1 MLGMTI
7 DTKAARGYVGV
18 GPRYSVR
25 AARGRGA
32 ARRGAR
38 EAAGPHVSEPQL
50 RVLRAAQRPAP
61 NTIRQQRVVFGGGG
75 SVTESDAV
83 EKVRTDSIRRERR
96 SRIGS
101 EQNLDESKG
110 SLFQSFEHFR
120 KARLILRLLIRRERR
135 SRWG

>member
-1 MLGMTI
+1 MLGMTTY
-7 DTKAARGYVGV
+7 TKAARGYVGA
-18 GPRYSVR
+18 GPRYSV
-25 AARGRGA
+25 
-32 ARRGAR
+32 
-38 EAAGPHVSEPQL
+38 L
-50 RVLRAAQRPAP
+50 AAQRPAP

>member
-7 DTKAARGYVGV
+7 YTKAARGYVGA
-18 GPRYSVR
+18 GRRYSV
-25 AARGRGA
+25 
-32 ARRGAR
+32 
-38 EAAGPHVSEPQL
+38 L
-50 RVLRAAQRPAP
+50 AAQRPAP
-61 NTIRQQRVVFGGGG
+61 STIQQQRVVFGGGG

-135 SRWG
+135 SR

>member
-1 MLGMTI
+1 M
-7 DTKAARGYVGV
+7 
-18 GPRYSVR
+18 
-25 AARGRGA
+25 
-32 ARRGAR
+32 
-38 EAAGPHVSEPQL
+38 
-50 RVLRAAQRPAP
+50 
-61 NTIRQQRVVFGGGG
+61 
-75 SVTESDAV
+75 TESDAV

-135 SRWG
+135 SRLGSEQNLDESKGSLLSCA

>member
-1 MLGMTI
+1 MLGMTTC
-7 DTKAARGYVGV
+7 TKAARGYVGA
-18 GPRYSVR
+18 GPRY
-25 AARGRGA
+25 
-32 ARRGAR
+32 
-38 EAAGPHVSEPQL
+38 P
-50 RVLRAAQRPAP
+50 VLAAQRPAP

>member
-1 MLGMTI
+1 MFYPRMLSSVPNVDGTSLVGPRVLFFARN
-7 DTKAARGYVGV
+7 TKTARGYVGA
-18 GPRYSVR
+18 GPRY
-25 AARGRGA
+25 
-32 ARRGAR
+32 
-38 EAAGPHVSEPQL
+38 P
-50 RVLRAAQRPAP
+50 VLAAQPPAA
-61 NTIRQQRVVFGGGG
+61 NTLRQQRVVFGGGG